1 MQLNFGHHL
10 MLTITLENIK
20 LFYQL
25 LFKNMFFLFSIKLE
39 ENMSYGKN
47 QNIASNIQ
55 INATNFRNI

>member
-1 MQLNFGHHL
+1 